1 MHDERHIIVGVHIT
15 DRVKHVEEIQHI
27 FTTYGALIKTRL
39 GLHEPGAGRGG
50 AHGLILLELV
60 GEAAKAD
67 EMIARL
73 RLVAGVQVQEMV
85 FDHP

>member
-15 DRVKHVEEIQHI
+15 DRVKHVDEIQHI
-27 FTTYGALIKTRL
+27 FTTYGSLIKTRL
-39 GLHEPGAGRGG
+39 GLHEPGAARGG
-50 AHGLILLELV
+50 ANGLVLLELV
-60 GEAAKAD
+60 GEPSQAD